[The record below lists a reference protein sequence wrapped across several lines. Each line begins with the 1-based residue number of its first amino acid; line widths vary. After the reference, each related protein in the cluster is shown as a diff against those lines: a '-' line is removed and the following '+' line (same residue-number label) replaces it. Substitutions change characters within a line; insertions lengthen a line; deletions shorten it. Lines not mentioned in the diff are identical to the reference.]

1 MEKRSKVTKLSK
13 DKHASE
19 EPDVIFGID
28 VGMCCMYA
36 QAFSSIQYAECFQ
49 VTKVAYAVRE
59 GKEYRVHNHQS
70 WTSLGGGE
78 NATDYVPTVLGYER
92 PGEHSLQNDV
102 PDQVGFIRDYDRRE
116 MKIYEWFKEYFP
128 GNLTTTTAVP
138 GKGVMYPRTTDT
150 VILYKHFLTHIYVAI
165 KSVGSEL
172 LKGGMSWDESCIE
185 FIFSVPATWNR
196 LTETLDNITERFRA
210 VVKDAGFG
218 YENPRH
224 RVMIGLTEPEAA
236 AAFCLSS
243 KDDSH
248 YIQVNLDPLRRVQ
261 VSKADIRS
269 LKGWKQS
276 PRGRRWWRY
285 NGNMT
290 TLSLSV
296 FIMNGVHRY

>member
-1 MEKRSKVTKLSK
+1 
-13 DKHASE
+13 
-19 EPDVIFGID
+19 
-28 VGMCCMYA
+28 MY
-36 QAFSSIQYAECFQ
+36 
-49 VTKVAYAVRE
+49 
-59 GKEYRVHNHQS
+59 NHQS

-78 NATDYVPTVLGYER
+78 NATDYVPTVLGYET

-102 PDQVGFIRDYDRRE
+102 PDQVGFIKDHDRRE

-128 GNLTTTTAVP
+128 GNLSSAP
-138 GKGVMYPRTTDT
+138 GVGGVFKGKAVMYPPTTDT
-150 VILYKHFLTHIYVAI
+150 VILYRHFLTHIYVAI
-165 KSVGSEL
+165 KSMGSEL
-172 LKGGMSWDESCIE
+172 LKGGTSWDESCIE

-248 YIQVNLDPLRRVQ
+248 YIQVNLDPLRQTQ
-261 VSKADIRS
+261 VSKADLS

-276 PRGRRWWRY
+276 PRGRRRWRY

-290 TLSLSV
+290 HIDHVCFLQSLP
-296 FIMNGVHRY
+296 